1 VVKALNA
8 LGATPSDL
16 ISILQAMQTAGSL
29 KAELE
34 VI

>member
-1 VVKALNA
+1 M

-16 ISILQAMQTAGSL
+16 ISILQSL
-29 KAELE
+29 KSAGALSAEIE